1 MEIKTVVPE
10 DLAKTFQ
17 CKQDLYNI
25 LTVECKQEE
34 AKFKYSKI
42 FSSVVWKMINGF
54 YSKNF
59 IRRKEGKY

>member
-17 CKQDLYNI
+17 SKQDLYNI
-25 LTVECKQEE
+25 LTVDCKLEE

-42 FSSVVWKMINGF
+42 FSSTV
-54 YSKNF
+54 
-59 IRRKEGKY
+59 